1 MDNFFKD
8 SYDDKDFTLFLQSI
22 NSSRERIKRIY
33 YDNKHI
39 APYVL
44 NLYHKFKQTI
54 YALEQKEINKEKLIN
69 KITLLCKNNGM
80 AEGLEKLLIEKNEN
94 NDNKENNENNNFIN
108 KLIKICKEK
117 ESHVQN
123 EEKKSQGGGYISYG
137 GGENL
142 QDLQEELENTNNLF
156 SGKTNKQTK
165 KTSSLARAREL
176 VYNDEI
182 STFKYTMEDKY
193 IFIGV
198 TFVIRAISLVI
209 LKWAIDVD
217 FVTIFE
223 SAIYLYIAIYILLF
237 CMIWAIINYSGM
249 ETDILPYYLYSFN
262 RINGNTHLIVHIAL
276 MLILSI
282 IPFIIQAG
290 KDDLSFSKHFSE
302 SMEGKRDIYRG
313 LSNFTLLSWISLSL
327 IALI

>member
-1 MDNFFKD
+1 MTIDELK
-8 SYDDKDFTLFLQSI
+8 YLQ
-22 NSSRERIKRIY
+22 Y
-33 YDNKHI
+33 
-39 APYVL
+39 
-44 NLYHKFKQTI
+44 
-54 YALEQKEINKEKLIN
+54 
-69 KITLLCKNNGM
+69 NN
-80 AEGLEKLLIEKNEN
+80 
-94 NDNKENNENNNFIN
+94 
-108 KLIKICKEK
+108 
-117 ESHVQN
+117 
-123 EEKKSQGGGYISYG
+123 
-137 GGENL
+137 
-142 QDLQEELENTNNLF
+142 
-156 SGKTNKQTK
+156 
-165 KTSSLARAREL
+165 
-176 VYNDEI
+176 EI

-249 ETDILPYYLYSFN
+249 ETDNLPYYLYSFN

-313 LSNFTLLSWISLSL
+313 ISNFTLLSWISLSL

>member
-1 MDNFFKD
+1 MNNFFTD
-8 SYDDKDFTLFLQSI
+8 IYDDTDFTLFLQSI

-33 YDNKHI
+33 NNNNNEHI
-39 APYVL
+39 AQYVRE
-44 NLYHKFKQTI
+44 LYDKFKQTI
-54 YALEQKEINKEKLIN
+54 SALEHKDKIKEKLMTEIA
-69 KITLLCKNNGM
+69 ILCKNDRMKESLVGELNKFEDN
-80 AEGLEKLLIEKNEN
+80 ATFIEKCVN
-94 NDNKENNENNNFIN
+94 
-108 KLIKICKEK
+108 
-117 ESHVQN
+117 V
-123 EEKKSQGGGYISYG
+123 
-137 GGENL
+137 
-142 QDLQEELENTNNLF
+142 
-156 SGKTNKQTK
+156 NKQTGGDSNDSGSKSKETLK
-165 KTSSLARAREL
+165 KLQDANKIFAGESVEGGMTIDEL
-176 VYNDEI
+176 KYLQYNNEI

-249 ETDILPYYLYSFN
+249 ETDYLPYYLYSFN

-313 LSNFTLLSWISLSL
+313 ISNFTLLSWISLSL

>member
-1 MDNFFKD
+1 I
-8 SYDDKDFTLFLQSI
+8 DKDNDFNLFLQSI
-22 NSSRERIKRIY
+22 NSSRQRINRIY
-33 YDNKHI
+33 ADNEHI
-39 APYVL
+39 APYVEK
-44 NLYHKFKQTI
+44 LYHKFKQTI
-54 YALEQKEINKEKLIN
+54 SALEQKEINKEKLIT
-69 KITLLCKNNGM
+69 KIALLCKNEGM
-80 AEGLEKLLIEKNEN
+80 KKSVEKFLTDKTK
-94 NDNKENNENNNFIN
+94 DTQNKSAFIN
-108 KLIKICKEK
+108 KLIEKCNPENSEHNPGGQDGGTGLYDKLQKANKIL
-117 ESHVQN
+117 V
-123 EEKKSQGGGYISYG
+123 
-137 GGENL
+137 GEGNDIEDIGIEDL
-142 QDLQEELENTNNLF
+142 KDLQYDN
-156 SGKTNKQTK
+156 
-165 KTSSLARAREL
+165 
-176 VYNDEI
+176 EI
-182 STFKYTMEDKY
+182 STFKYSMEDKY

-198 TFVIRAISLVI
+198 TFIIRAIALVI

-249 ETDILPYYLYSFN
+249 ETNKLPYYLYSFN

>member
-1 MDNFFKD
+1 M
-8 SYDDKDFTLFLQSI
+8 
-22 NSSRERIKRIY
+22 
-33 YDNKHI
+33 
-39 APYVL
+39 
-44 NLYHKFKQTI
+44 
-54 YALEQKEINKEKLIN
+54 
-69 KITLLCKNNGM
+69 
-80 AEGLEKLLIEKNEN
+80 
-94 NDNKENNENNNFIN
+94 
-108 KLIKICKEK
+108 
-117 ESHVQN
+117 
-123 EEKKSQGGGYISYG
+123 
-137 GGENL
+137 
-142 QDLQEELENTNNLF
+142 F
-156 SGKTNKQTK
+156 SGKKTEKTENKI
-165 KTSSLARAREL
+165 SLARAREL
-176 VYNDEI
+176 AYNNEI

>member
-8 SYDDKDFTLFLQSI
+8 SYNDKDFDLFLQSI
-22 NSSRERIKRIY
+22 NISRERIKRIY

-54 YALEQKEINKEKLIN
+54 YALEQKEINKKKLIN

-80 AEGLEKLLIEKNEN
+80 KKELLAEWDGK
-94 NDNKENNENNNFIN
+94 NNENNEFI
-108 KLIKICKEK
+108 KELKKICNIKEK
-117 ESHVQN
+117 DPQAQN
-123 EEKKSQGGGYISYG
+123 KQTQTSEISYI

-142 QDLQEELENTNNLF
+142 QEDIEDLKNINNLL
-156 SGKTNKQTK
+156 SGKKNVQTK
-165 KTSSLARAREL
+165 NTLARAREL

-249 ETDILPYYLYSFN
+249 ETDKLPYYLYSFN

>member
-1 MDNFFKD
+1 
-8 SYDDKDFTLFLQSI
+8 
-22 NSSRERIKRIY
+22 
-33 YDNKHI
+33 
-39 APYVL
+39 
-44 NLYHKFKQTI
+44 
-54 YALEQKEINKEKLIN
+54 
-69 KITLLCKNNGM
+69 
-80 AEGLEKLLIEKNEN
+80 
-94 NDNKENNENNNFIN
+94 
-108 KLIKICKEK
+108 
-117 ESHVQN
+117 
-123 EEKKSQGGGYISYG
+123 
-137 GGENL
+137 
-142 QDLQEELENTNNLF
+142 
-156 SGKTNKQTK
+156 
-165 KTSSLARAREL
+165 
-176 VYNDEI
+176 
-182 STFKYTMEDKY
+182 MEDKY

-249 ETDILPYYLYSFN
+249 ETDYLPYYLYSFN
-262 RINGNTHLIVHIAL
+262 RINGNKHLIVHIAL

-313 LSNFTLLSWISLSL
+313 ISNFTLLSWISLSL

>member
-8 SYDDKDFTLFLQSI
+8 SYNDKDFTLFLQSI
-22 NSSRERIKRIY
+22 NSSRERIKSIY

-54 YALEQKEINKEKLIN
+54 YALEQKEINKKKLIN

-80 AEGLEKLLIEKNEN
+80 NKELVNELNLNEN
-94 NDNKENNENNNFIN
+94 NEKNDFIKE
-108 KLIKICKEK
+108 LIDKCTKNAEK
-117 ESHVQN
+117 D
-123 EEKKSQGGGYISYG
+123 SQGGGYISYG
-137 GGENL
+137 GGKNL
-142 QDLQEELENTNNLF
+142 KQKIEELKDINNFL
-156 SGKTNKQTK
+156 SGKTIETNMT
-165 KTSSLARAREL
+165 LARAREL

-249 ETDILPYYLYSFN
+249 ETDKLPYYLYSFN

>member
-1 MDNFFKD
+1 MNNFFTD
-8 SYDDKDFTLFLQSI
+8 IYDDTDFTLFLQSI

-33 YDNKHI
+33 NNNNNEHI
-39 APYVL
+39 AQYVRE
-44 NLYHKFKQTI
+44 LYDKFKQTI
-54 YALEQKEINKEKLIN
+54 SALEHKDKIKEKLMTEIA
-69 KITLLCKNNGM
+69 ILCKNDRMKESLVGELN
-80 AEGLEKLLIEKNEN
+80 KFKDNYTFIEKCEN
-94 NDNKENNENNNFIN
+94 
-108 KLIKICKEK
+108 
-117 ESHVQN
+117 V
-123 EEKKSQGGGYISYG
+123 
-137 GGENL
+137 
-142 QDLQEELENTNNLF
+142 
-156 SGKTNKQTK
+156 NKQTGGDSNDSGSNSKETLK
-165 KTSSLARAREL
+165 KLQDANKIFAGESVEGGMTIDEL
-176 VYNDEI
+176 KYLQYNNEI

-223 SAIYLYIAIYILLF
+223 SAIYLYISIYILLF

-249 ETDILPYYLYSFN
+249 ETDYLPYYLYSFN

-313 LSNFTLLSWISLSL
+313 ISNFTLLSWISLSL

>member
-54 YALEQKEINKEKLIN
+54 YALEQKEINKKKLIN

-80 AEGLEKLLIEKNEN
+80 KKELLEEWKGKDNEN
-94 NDNKENNENNNFIN
+94 DEFIKELKE
-108 KLIKICKEK
+108 ICNIKEK
-117 ESHVQN
+117 DPQAQN
-123 EEKKSQGGGYISYG
+123 KQTQTQSQIALV

-142 QDLQEELENTNNLF
+142 QVGIEELKNTNNLF
-156 SGKTNKQTK
+156 SGKKNEQTEN
-165 KTSSLARAREL
+165 TSSLARAREL
-176 VYNDEI
+176 VYNNEI
-182 STFKYTMEDKY
+182 SSFKYTMEDKY

-249 ETDILPYYLYSFN
+249 ETDKLPYYLYSFN

>member
-1 MDNFFKD
+1 
-8 SYDDKDFTLFLQSI
+8 
-22 NSSRERIKRIY
+22 
-33 YDNKHI
+33 
-39 APYVL
+39 V
-44 NLYHKFKQTI
+44 
-54 YALEQKEINKEKLIN
+54 EQ
-69 KITLLCKNNGM
+69 
-80 AEGLEKLLIEKNEN
+80 
-94 NDNKENNENNNFIN
+94 D
-108 KLIKICKEK
+108 
-117 ESHVQN
+117 
-123 EEKKSQGGGYISYG
+123 G
-137 GGENL
+137 GGEKL
-142 QDLQEELENTNNLF
+142 EAEIEELESINNLF
-156 SGKTNKQTK
+156 SGKKSEKQDNVN
-165 KTSSLARAREL
+165 LARAREL
-176 VYNDEI
+176 AYNDDI
-182 STFKYTMEDKY
+182 NTFKYSMEDKY

-198 TFVIRAISLVI
+198 TFIIRAIALVI

-237 CMIWAIINYSGM
+237 CMLWAIINYSGM
-249 ETDILPYYLYSFN
+249 ETDKLPYYLYSFN

>member
-1 MDNFFKD
+1 MNNFFTD
-8 SYDDKDFTLFLQSI
+8 IYDDTDFTLFLQSI

-33 YDNKHI
+33 NNNNNEHI
-39 APYVL
+39 AQYVRE
-44 NLYHKFKQTI
+44 LYDKFKQTI
-54 YALEQKEINKEKLIN
+54 SALEHKDKIKEKLMTEIA
-69 KITLLCKNNGM
+69 ILCKNDRMKESLVEELN
-80 AEGLEKLLIEKNEN
+80 KFKDNDTFIEK
-94 NDNKENNENNNFIN
+94 
-108 KLIKICKEK
+108 CKN
-117 ESHVQN
+117 V
-123 EEKKSQGGGYISYG
+123 
-137 GGENL
+137 
-142 QDLQEELENTNNLF
+142 
-156 SGKTNKQTK
+156 NKQTGGDSNDSGSNSKETLK
-165 KTSSLARAREL
+165 KLQDANKIFAGESVEGGMTIDEL
-176 VYNDEI
+176 KYLQYNNEI

-249 ETDILPYYLYSFN
+249 ETDYLPYYLYSFN

-313 LSNFTLLSWISLSL
+313 ISNFTLLSWISLSL

>member
-1 MDNFFKD
+1 M
-8 SYDDKDFTLFLQSI
+8 L
-22 NSSRERIKRIY
+22 
-33 YDNKHI
+33 
-39 APYVL
+39 
-44 NLYHKFKQTI
+44 
-54 YALEQKEINKEKLIN
+54 
-69 KITLLCKNNGM
+69 
-80 AEGLEKLLIEKNEN
+80 
-94 NDNKENNENNNFIN
+94 
-108 KLIKICKEK
+108 
-117 ESHVQN
+117 
-123 EEKKSQGGGYISYG
+123 
-137 GGENL
+137 
-142 QDLQEELENTNNLF
+142 
-156 SGKTNKQTK
+156 SGKKNVQTK
-165 KTSSLARAREL
+165 NTLARAREL

-249 ETDILPYYLYSFN
+249 ETDKLPYYLYSFN

>member
-1 MDNFFKD
+1 MNNFFTD
-8 SYDDKDFTLFLQSI
+8 IYDDTDFTLFLQSI

-33 YDNKHI
+33 NNNNNEHI
-39 APYVL
+39 AQYVRE
-44 NLYHKFKQTI
+44 LYDKFKQTI
-54 YALEQKEINKEKLIN
+54 SALEHKDKIKEKLMTEIA
-69 KITLLCKNNGM
+69 ILCKNDRMKESLVGELNKFEDN
-80 AEGLEKLLIEKNEN
+80 ATFIEKCVN
-94 NDNKENNENNNFIN
+94 
-108 KLIKICKEK
+108 
-117 ESHVQN
+117 V
-123 EEKKSQGGGYISYG
+123 
-137 GGENL
+137 
-142 QDLQEELENTNNLF
+142 
-156 SGKTNKQTK
+156 NKQTGGDSNDSGSKSKETLK
-165 KTSSLARAREL
+165 KLQDANKIFAGESVEGGMTIDEL
-176 VYNDEI
+176 KYLQYNNEI

-249 ETDILPYYLYSFN
+249 ETDNLPYYLYSFN

-313 LSNFTLLSWISLSL
+313 ISNFTLLSWISLSL

>member
-1 MDNFFKD
+1 MNNFFTD
-8 SYDDKDFTLFLQSI
+8 IYDDTDFTLFLQSI

-33 YDNKHI
+33 NNNNNEHI
-39 APYVL
+39 AQYVRE
-44 NLYHKFKQTI
+44 LYDKFKQTI
-54 YALEQKEINKEKLIN
+54 SALEHKDKIKEKLMTEIA
-69 KITLLCKNNGM
+69 ILCKNDRMKESLVGELNKFEDN
-80 AEGLEKLLIEKNEN
+80 ATFIEKCVN
-94 NDNKENNENNNFIN
+94 
-108 KLIKICKEK
+108 
-117 ESHVQN
+117 V
-123 EEKKSQGGGYISYG
+123 
-137 GGENL
+137 
-142 QDLQEELENTNNLF
+142 
-156 SGKTNKQTK
+156 NKQTGGDSNDSGSNSKETLK
-165 KTSSLARAREL
+165 KLQDANKIFAGESVEGGMTIDEL
-176 VYNDEI
+176 KYLQYNNEI

-249 ETDILPYYLYSFN
+249 ETDNLPYYLYSFN

-313 LSNFTLLSWISLSL
+313 ISNFTLLSWISLSL